1 MCSNVI
7 MKYFAVRRYTTLWNI
22 NLQKNHE
29 QQTGLET
36 MCSLCDQLSV
46 EDGQKLDKVKQQ
58 QQEEISV

>member
-1 MCSNVI
+1 
-7 MKYFAVRRYTTLWNI
+7 
-22 NLQKNHE
+22 LQKNHE